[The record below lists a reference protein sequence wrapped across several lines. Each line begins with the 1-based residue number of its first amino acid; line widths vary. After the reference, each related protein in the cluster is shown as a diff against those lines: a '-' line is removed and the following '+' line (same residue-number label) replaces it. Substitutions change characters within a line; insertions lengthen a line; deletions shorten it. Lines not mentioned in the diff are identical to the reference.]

1 MTTAQAL
8 RAVTYRRV
16 SSLDQV
22 GGTSPETQLE
32 RGLKLI
38 AEQDWKHVG
47 DFFDPGVSGAKQ
59 SRPEL
64 DRLFEFCRAGL
75 ADIVLVGDLSRL
87 SRDMRNSLN
96 FEHELRQLGVQVID
110 VDNPNADELA
120 KMFSYLQNHWM
131 REQIRR
137 NTHRGILAVAEAG
150 YWPVGTAPFGWRIVP
165 APDNPK
171 RKIVVVHEA
180 EAATIRKAVDLVVD
194 DRLSC
199 WEAARQLNAPGYP
212 PRNSARWN
220 NVSLRWVLKKNE
232 HLAGEWVLRKAGRE
246 IPVRG
251 PAIIS
256 AERLHELRNALAETS
271 RVKYRGR
278 VYPLTGRV
286 VGACGSPYH
295 GLYRSGPDRR
305 DARRY
310 ECRYND
316 AKFNGT
322 DRRCYCPMVDADWRE
337 ETVWTEVSKVLS
349 DPERLLEL
357 AQQYLDLRS
366 GELGAEADQL
376 TDLDRQL
383 TTAKRRRTNL
393 ALAAAD
399 TGPEAIADALA
410 EINREIE
417 TLVPMRAQAR
427 AWAQANAERAALVR
441 NVWRLTEVARERLD
455 SPTPEWMREVFAALD
470 IRAQLTSEGVRRGR
484 LRCPPGLRIS
494 GVLPIGNLRIGA
506 SSTGRS
512 RRPPRAA
519 GTTPRRRGCGPAGWS
534 RRGGGRAPCQPCG
547 RPSRGGRRPGSPR

>member
-1 MTTAQAL
+1 MTTAEAL
-8 RAVTYRRV
+8 RAATYRRV
-16 SSLDQV
+16 SSRDQI

-32 RGLKLI
+32 RALKLI
-38 AEQDWKHVG
+38 ADQGWKHAG
-47 DFFDPGVSGAKQ
+47 DFYDPGVSGAKR
-59 SRPEL
+59 SRQEL
-64 DRLFEFCRAGL
+64 DRLFAFCRAGH
-75 ADIVLVGDLSRL
+75 ADVVLVGDLSRL

-150 YWPVGTAPFGWRIVP
+150 YWPVGTAPFGWRIVQ

-171 RKIVVVHEA
+171 RKKVVKHEA
-180 EAATIRKAVDLVVD
+180 EAATICKAVDLVVD
-194 DRLSC
+194 DGLSC
-199 WEAARQLNAPGYP
+199 WEAARKLNALGHL

-220 NVSLRWVLKKNE
+220 NVSLRWVLKRSE

-256 AERLHELRNALAETS
+256 AERLRKLRKALAETS
-271 RVKYRGR
+271 RVNNGNRNR
-278 VYPLTGRV
+278 VWPLTGRV
-286 VGACGSPYH
+286 LGACGSPYH
-295 GLYRSGPDRR
+295 GLYRSAPDRR

-316 AKFNGT
+316 AKFDGT
-322 DRRCYCPMVDADWRE
+322 DRRCRCPMVDADWLE
-337 ETVWTEVSKVLS
+337 QTVWTEVSKVLS
-349 DPERLLEL
+349 DPERLLGL
-357 AQQYLDLRS
+357 AEQYLDMRG
-366 GELGAEADQL
+366 GELREEADQL
-376 TDLDRQL
+376 TDLDRRL

-410 EINREIE
+410 EINGEIE
-417 TLVPMRAQAR
+417 TLEQMRAQAR
-427 AWAQANAERAALVR
+427 AWAQANAERAELLRNISKLV
-441 NVWRLTEVARERLD
+441 EVARERLD
-455 SPTPEWMREVFAALD
+455 SPTPAWMREVFAALD
-470 IRAQLTSEGVRRGR
+470 IHVQLIGEGERRGR

-494 GVLPIGNLRIGA
+494 GVLPIGNLRGA
-506 SSTGRS
+506 VGTTRCS
-512 RRPPRAA
+512 RRPA
-519 GTTPRRRGCGPAGWS
+519 
-534 RRGGGRAPCQPCG
+534 
-547 RPSRGGRRPGSPR
+547 

>member
-1 MTTAQAL
+1 MTTAEAL

-16 SSLDQV
+16 SSRDQI

-32 RGLKLI
+32 RALKLI
-38 AEQDWKHVG
+38 AKEGWNHAG
-47 DFFDPGVSGAKQ
+47 DFYDPGVSGAKR
-59 SRPEL
+59 SRAEL
-64 DRLFEFCRAGL
+64 DRLFAFCRAGL
-75 ADIVLVGDLSRL
+75 ADVVLVGDLSRL

-171 RKIVVVHEA
+171 RKIVVEHEA
-180 EAATIRKAVDLVVD
+180 EAATVRKAVDLVVD
-194 DRLSC
+194 ERLSC
-199 WEAARQLNAPGYP
+199 WEAAPRLNALGHL

-220 NVSLRWVLKKNE
+220 NVSLRWMLKRSE

-256 AERLHELRNALAETS
+256 VERLRELRKALAATS
-271 RVKYRGR
+271 RIKNGNR

-286 VGACGSPYH
+286 VGVCGSPYH
-295 GLYRSGPDRR
+295 GLYRSAPDRR

-316 AKFNGT
+316 AKFDGAKKPDGT
-322 DRRCYCPMVDADWRE
+322 DRRCYCPMVDADWLE

-349 DPERLLEL
+349 DPDRLLGL
-357 AQQYLDLRS
+357 AQQYLDLRG
-366 GELGAEADQL
+366 GELREEADQL
-376 TDLDRQL
+376 TDLDRRL

-393 ALAAAD
+393 ALAASD
-399 TGPEAIADALA
+399 TGPEAVAEALA
-410 EINREIE
+410 EINAEIDTLEQMRE
-417 TLVPMRAQAR
+417 QAR
-427 AWAQANAERAALVR
+427 AWAQANAERAALLR
-441 NVWRLTEVARERLD
+441 NVGQLAEVAQERLD

-470 IRAQLTSEGVRRGR
+470 VRVQLTSEGERRGR

-494 GVLPIGNLRIGA
+494 GVLPIGNLHGA
-506 SSTGRS
+506 VGTTRWS
-512 RRPPRAA
+512 RRPARS
-519 GTTPRRRGCGPAGWS
+519 PRRWRPATRWCSS
-534 RRGGGRAPCQPCG
+534 RA
-547 RPSRGGRRPGSPR
+547 S

>member
-1 MTTAQAL
+1 MTTAEAL

-16 SSLDQV
+16 SSSDQV

-32 RGLKLI
+32 RALTLI
-38 AEQDWKHVG
+38 AEQGWKHVG
-47 DFFDPGVSGAKQ
+47 DFYDPGVSGAKG
-59 SRPEL
+59 SRPDL
-64 DRLFEFCRAGL
+64 DRLFAFCRAGL
-75 ADIVLVGDLSRL
+75 ADVVLVGDLSRL

-171 RKIVVVHEA
+171 RKIVVEHEA
-180 EAATIRKAVDLVVD
+180 EAATIRKAVELVVD
-194 DRLSC
+194 ERLSC
-199 WEAARQLNAPGYP
+199 WEAAQRLNALGHS

-220 NVSLRWVLKKNE
+220 NVSLRWILRRNE

-246 IPVRG
+246 IPIRG

-256 AERLHELRNALAETS
+256 AERLRELRKALQSTAKVRS
-271 RVKYRGR
+271 RNR

-286 VGACGSPYH
+286 FGGCGVPFN
-295 GLYRSGPDRR
+295 GLYRDDRGHR
-305 DARRY
+305 NQRRY

-316 AKFNGT
+316 AKFDGT
-322 DRRCYCPMVDADWRE
+322 DRRCYCRRVDADWLD
-337 ETVWTEVSKVLS
+337 ETVWTEVAKVLS
-349 DPERLLEL
+349 DPDRLLEL
-357 AQQYLDLRS
+357 AQQYLDMRG
-366 GELGAEADQL
+366 GELREEADQL
-376 TDLDRQL
+376 TDLDRRL

-399 TGPEAIADALA
+399 AGPEAVADAIA

-417 TLVPMRAQAR
+417 TLEQMRAQAR
-427 AWAQANAERAALVR
+427 AWAQANAERETLVR
-441 NVWRLTEVARERLD
+441 NVRMLTEIARERLD
-455 SPTPEWMREVFAALD
+455 SPTPAWMREVFAALD
-470 IRAQLTSEGVRRGR
+470 IRVQLTSEGVRQGR
-484 LRCPPGLRIS
+484 RRSPPDLRIS
-494 GVLPIGNLRIGA
+494 GVLPIGNLDEGA
-506 SSTGRS
+506 SSRGR
-512 RRPPRAA
+512 
-519 GTTPRRRGCGPAGWS
+519 
-534 RRGGGRAPCQPCG
+534 
-547 RPSRGGRRPGSPR
+547 